1 MWLANASYLRSTSF
15 LFMNNANRL
24 RIPCTA
30 GLLACWALCISPIH
44 ALAGRAVVSL
54 DGEWQVAEGNMGSA
68 PARFEHRVPVPGL
81 VDEARPPFVEVGKES
96 PRREAFWYRRTFRVK
111 GEVPAIAVLK
121 LHKAAYGSRV
131 FLNGVLLG
139 EHLPSFTPGY
149 FDARPALRGNGAEN
163 ELVIRVGA
171 TREALPPTVASG
183 WDYEKVRYIPGLFDS
198 VELILSGTPNILRV
212 QVAPEIASQTIRV
225 EAVVRNA
232 GPKTSMHLH
241 FKVREARSHK
251 PVGEGDSEQV
261 TLDSNEGQIMVA
273 RIPVRHCRLWSP
285 EDPFLYELEAS
296 TGEDTLR
303 TRFGMREFRLDHDTG
318 RAMLNGRPYFL
329 RGSNVT
335 LYRFFEDPQCA
346 DHPWRED
353 WVRRLHRAFKSM
365 HWNAL
370 RYCIGFPPEFWYR
383 IADEE
388 GILIQDEFPIWGGGA
403 KRWPA
408 ELTSNELIQ
417 EYTEWMQ
424 ERWNHPCV
432 VIWDAQNETS
442 TTETGKALQA
452 VRSLDLS
459 NRPWDNG
466 YGQPQ
471 SPGDSFE
478 SHPYL
483 FSNPNFKLSGVARV
497 PGVPQGNAIPN
508 RAKNPI
514 IINEYDWLWL
524 NRDGSPTT
532 LTRKVYENLLGT
544 NATPAQRWHLNA
556 RYNAALTEFW
566 RAHRACAGVLHFCGL
581 GYSRTNGQT
590 CDNFIDLEKLRFEP
604 EFQRYMADAFAPVG
618 LMIDEWRSQLPAG
631 KTLDVPVIVSNDL
644 YQDWDGK
651 VRLCVLR
658 GRKVLG
664 EQTRSCKVAAL
675 GQASLRFPCA
685 VPNEPGDYQLEAALL
700 RGGTKPVRSLH
711 DFKVGAA
718 ENNQEEGIARGK
730 PVKASSTYVEPG
742 TDYRPE
748 NGVDGFPD
756 TRWSS
761 EFSDPQWLAVDLGA
775 PLRISRV
782 VLDWEAA
789 CAQAYAIQV
798 SLDGTTWTDVY
809 TTSNG
814 GGGTEEIKFAPT
826 SARWVRFYGTKR
838 ATPFGYSLWE
848 MRVFP

>member
-1 MWLANASYLRSTSF
+1 
-15 LFMNNANRL
+15 MNNSKRL
-24 RIPCTA
+24 RIRSVASLLVCWCLVS
-30 GLLACWALCISPIH
+30 GLTS
-44 ALAGRAVVSL
+44 ALADRAMITL
-54 DGEWQVAEGNMGSA
+54 DGQWQIAEGSMAAS
-68 PARFEHRVPVPGL
+68 PAQFEHSVPVPGL
-81 VDEARPPFVEVGKES
+81 VDEARPPFAEVGQTS
-96 PRREAFWYRRTFRVK
+96 PKREAFWYRRTFRVK

-149 FDARPALRGNGAEN
+149 FDARPALRSNGADN
-163 ELVIRVGA
+163 ELIIRVGA
-171 TREALPPTVASG
+171 TRDALPPTVASG

-198 VELILSGTPNILRV
+198 VELILSGTPNIVRV
-212 QVAPEIASQTIRV
+212 QVAPEIATQTIRV
-225 EAVVRNA
+225 ETVVRNA
-232 GPKTSMHLH
+232 GPRTTSRLH
-241 FKVREARSHK
+241 YKVREARSHK
-251 PVGEGDSEQV
+251 VVGEGDSEHIP
-261 TLDSNEGQIMVA
+261 LDSNEGQVVAA
-273 RIPVRHCRLWSP
+273 RIPIRHCRLWSP

-296 TGEDTLR
+296 TGADTLR
-303 TRFGMREFRLDHDTG
+303 TRFGMREFRLDHSTG

-353 WVRRLHRAFKSM
+353 WVRRLHRAFKGM

-388 GILIQDEFPIWGGGA
+388 GILIQDEFPIWGGAA
-403 KRWPA
+403 KAWPA
-408 ELTSNELIQ
+408 ELTSNELVH

-466 YGQPQ
+466 YGQAQ
-471 SPGDSFE
+471 SPDDSFE

-483 FSNPNFKLSGVARV
+483 FGNPNFKLSGLTRV
-497 PGVPQGNAIPN
+497 SGVPKGNA
-508 RAKNPI
+508 RANTGNNPI

-556 RYNAALTEFW
+556 RYNAAVTEFW

-590 CDNFIDLEKLRFEP
+590 CDNFIDIEKLRFEP
-604 EFQRYMADAFAPVG
+604 EFKQYMTDAFAPVG

-631 KTLDVPVIVSNDL
+631 KVEDVPVVISNDL
-644 YQDWDGK
+644 YEDWHGK
-651 VRLCVLR
+651 VRFRLLR
-658 GRKVLG
+658 DHKVLVDQN
-664 EQTRSCKVAAL
+664 EPCRVAPL
-675 GQASLRFPCA
+675 GQTKLKFMFILPS
-685 VPNEPGDYQLEAALL
+685 EPGNYQLEANLL
-700 RGGTKPVRSLH
+700 RGGTKPVRSLR
-711 DFKVGAA
+711 DFKVVTASAA
-718 ENNQEEGIARGK
+718 PEDGIARGK
-730 PVKASSTYVEPG
+730 PVQASSTFVEAG
-742 TDYRPE
+742 NDYRPE
-748 NGVDGFPD
+748 NAVDGLSD

-761 EFSDPQWLAVDLGA
+761 EFSDPQWLAIDLGA
-775 PLRISRV
+775 PMNISRV
-782 VLDWEAA
+782 VLEWEAA

-809 TTSNG
+809 TTTTAQ
-814 GGGTEEIKFAPT
+814 GGTEEIKFAPT
-826 SARWVRFYGTKR
+826 SARWVRVYGKKR
-838 ATPFGYSLWE
+838 ATPFGYSIWE
-848 MRVFP
+848 IRVFP